1 MNDSKYWTG
10 YLDEVIR
17 TLVLILPKTSGYLK
31 RFNKKDW
38 NKNKNNKL
46 SSLPIDGD
54 KLLENYETICTKIE
68 DLDKCACKIIDK
80 QMMTI
85 FLRLIKI
92 SLFFF
97 LKNGSYKYFILIRNN
112 SKECMVCH
120 YWFFNHLNFK
130 ILFVMIALI

>member
-92 SLFFF
+92 SFFF
-97 LKNGSYKYFILIRNN
+97 FFEKWVLQILYFDKKQQQRMYGLPLLI
-112 SKECMVCH
+112 
-120 YWFFNHLNFK
+120 F
-130 ILFVMIALI
+130 

>member
-1 MNDSKYWTG
+1 M
-10 YLDEVIR
+10 
-17 TLVLILPKTSGYLK
+17 
-31 RFNKKDW
+31 
-38 NKNKNNKL
+38 

-92 SLFFF
+92 SFFF
-97 LKNGSYKYFILIRNN
+97 FFFEKWVLQIFYFDKKQQQRMYGLPLLI
-112 SKECMVCH
+112 
-120 YWFFNHLNFK
+120 F
-130 ILFVMIALI
+130 